1 MQGHIDDPQ
10 AVHESIGLA
19 QSTLALHS
27 KLGRC
32 RQNSPINPMSTY
44 VAFLRAINVT
54 GRFLKMRALAEA
66 FHSVGHADARTFI
79 NSGNVIFSAS
89 KQTAQTLQSSLEQQL
104 EPLIGFRSEVFLRS
118 VDEVKAISA
127 FADELKARVS
137 DDGDINVCFLQT
149 PLSAAQ
155 RAEFDK
161 LRTEVDDFEFGERE
175 VYWLCQ
181 TKQSQSKFSN
191 AMLERKLKARST
203 LRRAS
208 MLSGLVR
215 EL

>member
-1 MQGHIDDPQ
+1 MP
-10 AVHESIGLA
+10 
-19 QSTLALHS
+19 
-27 KLGRC
+27 
-32 RQNSPINPMSTY
+32 TY

-54 GRFLKMRALAEA
+54 GRFLKMRDLAEA
-66 FHSVGHADARTFI
+66 FHQLEHADARTFI

-89 KQTAQTLQSSLEQQL
+89 SDSAQTLQNSLEQQL
-104 EPLIGFRSEVFLRS
+104 EPLMGFRSEVFLRS
-118 VDEVKAISA
+118 VEEVKAISA

-137 DDGDINVCFLQT
+137 EEGDINVCFLQA

-161 LRTEVDDFEFGERE
+161 LKTDVDDFELGERE

-191 AMLERKLKARST
+191 AVLERKLKARST

-208 MLSGLVR
+208 MLSGLVN

>member
-1 MQGHIDDPQ
+1 MP
-10 AVHESIGLA
+10 
-19 QSTLALHS
+19 
-27 KLGRC
+27 
-32 RQNSPINPMSTY
+32 TY

-54 GRFLKMRALAEA
+54 GRFLKMSALAEA
-66 FHSVGHADARTFI
+66 FHHVGHADARTFI

-89 KQTAQTLQSSLEQQL
+89 KQTAQTLQRSLEQQL
-104 EPLIGFRSEVFLRS
+104 EPLMGFRSEVFLRS

-127 FADELKARVS
+127 FANDLRDRVS
-137 DDGDINVCFLQT
+137 DEGDINVCFLQA
-149 PLSAAQ
+149 PLSAEQ
-155 RAEFDK
+155 RAEFDQLK
-161 LRTEVDDFEFGERE
+161 TNVDDFEFGERE

-191 AMLERKLKARST
+191 AVLERKLKARST

-208 MLSGLVR
+208 MLSGLVN

>member
-1 MQGHIDDPQ
+1 MP
-10 AVHESIGLA
+10 
-19 QSTLALHS
+19 
-27 KLGRC
+27 
-32 RQNSPINPMSTY
+32 TY

-54 GRFLKMRALAEA
+54 GRFLKMSALAEA
-66 FHSVGHADARTFI
+66 FHRVEHADARTFI

-89 KQTAQTLQSSLEQQL
+89 KQAVQTLQSSLEQQL

-127 FADELKARVS
+127 FTDELKARVS
-137 DDGDINVCFLQT
+137 DEGDINVCFLHA

-161 LRTEVDDFEFGERE
+161 LKTDVDDFEFGECE

-191 AMLERKLKARST
+191 AVLERKLKARST

-208 MLSGLVR
+208 MLSGLVKA
-215 EL
+215 L

>member
-1 MQGHIDDPQ
+1 MP
-10 AVHESIGLA
+10 
-19 QSTLALHS
+19 
-27 KLGRC
+27 
-32 RQNSPINPMSTY
+32 TY

-54 GRFLKMRALAEA
+54 GRFLKMSALAEA
-66 FHSVGHADARTFI
+66 FHRVGHVDARTHI

-89 KQTAQTLQSSLEQQL
+89 KSTTQTLQNSLELQL
-104 EPLIGFRSEVFLRS
+104 DPLIGFRSEVFLRS
-118 VDEVKAISA
+118 ADEIKAISA
-127 FADELKARVS
+127 FADDLRARVS
-137 DDGDINVCFLQT
+137 DEGDINVCFFQA

-161 LRTEVDDFEFGERE
+161 LKTDIDDFEFGECE

-191 AMLERKLKARST
+191 AVLERKLKARST

-208 MLSGLVR
+208 MLSGLVK
-215 EL
+215 LL

>member
-1 MQGHIDDPQ
+1 MMP
-10 AVHESIGLA
+10 
-19 QSTLALHS
+19 
-27 KLGRC
+27 
-32 RQNSPINPMSTY
+32 TY

-54 GRFLKMRALAEA
+54 GRFLKMSALAEA
-66 FHSVGHADARTFI
+66 FHSLGHADARTHI

-89 KQTAQTLQSSLEQQL
+89 KSTAKTLQNSLELQL

-127 FADELKARVS
+127 LADGMKGRVS
-137 DDGDINVCFLQT
+137 DEGDINVCFLQS

-155 RAEFDK
+155 RAELDK
-161 LRTEVDDFEFGERE
+161 LKTDVDDFELGERE

-181 TKQSQSKFSN
+181 TRQSSSKFSN
-191 AMLERKLKARST
+191 AVLERKLKARST

-208 MLSGLVR
+208 MLSGLV
-215 EL
+215 EGL